1 MKDRD
6 GDMVSFLVYD
16 NITSLL
22 VTQQPFQDVSV
33 SERLAMWAANFELHF
48 HCKKDQ
54 LRMNVA
60 PVIKQSSLVY
70 KSRTIDQKL

>member
-1 MKDRD
+1 MLIKSLIKVLKDRD

-33 SERLAMWAANFELHF
+33 SGRLGDVGCDF
-48 HCKKDQ
+48 
-54 LRMNVA
+54 
-60 PVIKQSSLVY
+60 
-70 KSRTIDQKL
+70 